1 MSNRLTI
8 TSLELE
14 GFRVFK
20 GRVGFNFIDGINIIH
35 GPIGS
40 GKSSI
45 IQAIEFALYG
55 NQLEARERVAKLSDL
70 INEES
75 SEASV
80 TLRLGNNMIVR
91 RLTRRGDSTYQS
103 LTLNGNRVPDE
114 EVVALLGI
122 DNDDFERF
130 ILVSHKTLEELVYG
144 PVKRRTIAID
154 RLFGLEFLEILG
166 NVLPIRQVNEAIE
179 ARKQRLA
186 SIREVE
192 DLLRRYGSIKAAVDR
207 RSRLA
212 AEVEGIRD
220 QIKSI
225 SSAYVELA
233 NRRSKYLEA
242 IRKVEEQYTRYLYV
256 RERLRQLEEELRG
269 VREEDYG
276 ETLIKGSL
284 EVIRHMLMPRLETA
298 MLQDLAERLEKATTI
313 DELLELSYSGVN
325 ALNGKV
331 RELEE
336 ELEEMRRSREELNR
350 LIERARGELAS
361 ITERLNNLEK
371 AARQYSE
378 YAKRYGDLSK
388 VKADLEEARARYS
401 ELEATARVKASALEV
416 LNYLIREIE
425 LHGEATCP
433 VYGFKVTQDKLGELK
448 ERASGLQRELSEL
461 RVIDVKNRI
470 SELEGVAVEM
480 ENLYNQ
486 YLQYQELTNR
496 AGEYKAQLSQYL
508 DKLQR
513 VERSIADLERR
524 IREYKSVVELAS
536 KRLEE
541 TEKRYLIHRKLKERD
556 SLRAE
561 ENRLLNELKGS
572 GVNLEEAVSVD
583 EAMRDMERRMDELR
597 KRLEEATAEY
607 MQLDTVLSRVSQ
619 GEVDVE
625 KLLSEVKELEDI
637 NARFQRILGR
647 LREVQGKVRGRVVE
661 MIQSNV
667 ANLFRQLYPYSD
679 LEGITVRLKERR
691 GGGSDY
697 VLYATRGGRDVP
709 ISRLSDGQRLTLAQS
724 FVLAVYRLMQHN
736 AGFILMDEPIPYV
749 DVNAKETFSATI
761 TKAVEEGVIRQVI
774 LATQDNELLE
784 ALLRNADRGNVKSN
798 VIKLQRPS

>member
-20 GRVGFNFIDGINIIH
+20 GRVGFSFIDGINIIH

-75 SEASV
+75 NEASV
-80 TLRLGNNMIVR
+80 TLRLGDNMIVR

-233 NRRSKYLEA
+233 NRRSRYLEA

-561 ENRLLNELKGS
+561 EDRLLNELKGS

>member
-561 ENRLLNELKGS
+561 EDRLLNELKGS

>member
-80 TLRLGNNMIVR
+80 TLRLGDNMIVR

-561 ENRLLNELKGS
+561 EDRLLNELKGS

>member
-433 VYGFKVTQDKLGELK
+433 VYGFKVTQDKLGELR

-561 ENRLLNELKGS
+561 EDRLLNELKGS

-784 ALLRNADRGNVKSN
+784 ALLRNADRCNVKSN

>member
-1 MSNRLTI
+1 MSSRLTI

-14 GFRVFK
+14 GFRIFK
-20 GRVGFNFIDGINIIH
+20 SKVAFNFIDGINIIH

-70 INEES
+70 INEER
-75 SEASV
+75 SEATV
-80 TLRLGNNMIVR
+80 TLKLGDNVITR
-91 RLTRRGDSTYQS
+91 RLTRRGESAHQS
-103 LTLNGNRVPDE
+103 LTLNGNSVPDE
-114 EVVALLGI
+114 EIVALLGI

-130 ILVSHKTLEELVYG
+130 VLVTHKTLEELVYG
-144 PVKRRTIAID
+144 PIKRRTIAID

-166 NVLPIRQVNEAIE
+166 NVLPIKQVNEAIE

-192 DLLRRYGSIKAAVDR
+192 DLLRRYGSIKAAMDR
-207 RSRLA
+207 RSGLA
-212 AEVEGIRD
+212 AEVENIRD

-233 NRRSKYLEA
+233 NRRSRYLEA

-256 RERLRQLEEELRG
+256 RERLRQLEEELKG

-298 MLQDLAERLEKATTI
+298 MLQDLAEKLERATTI
-313 DELLELSYSGVN
+313 DELLELSYNSVN
-325 ALNGKV
+325 ALNDKV

-350 LIERARGELAS
+350 LIEKVKGELAS
-361 ITERLNNLEK
+361 ITERLNNLER
-371 AARQYSE
+371 AAKQYSE
-378 YAKRYGDLSK
+378 YAKSYGDLGK
-388 VKADLEEARARYS
+388 VKADLEAARARYS

-433 VYGFKVTQDKLGELK
+433 VYGFKVTRDKLGELK

-470 SELEGVAVEM
+470 SELEGVVAEM
-480 ENLYNQ
+480 ESLYNQ

-496 AGEYKAQLSQYL
+496 AGEYKVQLSQYL

-556 SLRAE
+556 LLRAE
-561 ENRLLNELKGS
+561 EDRLLNELKGS

-607 MQLDTVLSRVSQ
+607 MQLDTVLSRISQ

-625 KLLSEVKELEDI
+625 KLLSEVKELENI

-661 MIQSNV
+661 VIQSNV
-667 ANLFRQLYPYSD
+667 ANLFKQLYPYSD

-697 VLYATRGGRDVP
+697 VLYAIRGGRDVP

-724 FVLAVYRLMQHN
+724 FVLAVYRLMRHN

-784 ALLRNADRGNVKSN
+784 ALLRNADRGNIKSN
-798 VIKLQRPS
+798 VIKLQRPG

>member
-561 ENRLLNELKGS
+561 EDRLLNELKGS

-761 TKAVEEGVIRQVI
+761 TRAVEEGVIRQVI

>member
-1 MSNRLTI
+1 M
-8 TSLELE
+8 
-14 GFRVFK
+14 
-20 GRVGFNFIDGINIIH
+20 
-35 GPIGS
+35 P
-40 GKSSI
+40 
-45 IQAIEFALYG
+45 
-55 NQLEARERVAKLSDL
+55 
-70 INEES
+70 
-75 SEASV
+75 
-80 TLRLGNNMIVR
+80 
-91 RLTRRGDSTYQS
+91 TR
-103 LTLNGNRVPDE
+103 
-114 EVVALLGI
+114 
-122 DNDDFERF
+122 
-130 ILVSHKTLEELVYG
+130 
-144 PVKRRTIAID
+144 
-154 RLFGLEFLEILG
+154 
-166 NVLPIRQVNEAIE
+166 
-179 ARKQRLA
+179 
-186 SIREVE
+186 
-192 DLLRRYGSIKAAVDR
+192 
-207 RSRLA
+207 
-212 AEVEGIRD
+212 
-220 QIKSI
+220 
-225 SSAYVELA
+225 
-233 NRRSKYLEA
+233 
-242 IRKVEEQYTRYLYV
+242 
-256 RERLRQLEEELRG
+256 
-269 VREEDYG
+269 
-276 ETLIKGSL
+276 
-284 EVIRHMLMPRLETA
+284 
-298 MLQDLAERLEKATTI
+298 
-313 DELLELSYSGVN
+313 
-325 ALNGKV
+325 
-331 RELEE
+331 
-336 ELEEMRRSREELNR
+336 
-350 LIERARGELAS
+350 
-361 ITERLNNLEK
+361 
-371 AARQYSE
+371 
-378 YAKRYGDLSK
+378 
-388 VKADLEEARARYS
+388 
-401 ELEATARVKASALEV
+401 
-416 LNYLIREIE
+416 
-425 LHGEATCP
+425 P

-561 ENRLLNELKGS
+561 EDRLLNELKGS

-784 ALLRNADRGNVKSN
+784 ALLRNADRCNVKSN

>member
-433 VYGFKVTQDKLGELK
+433 VYGFKVTRDKLGELK

-470 SELEGVAVEM
+470 SELEGVVAEM
-480 ENLYNQ
+480 ESLYNQ

-496 AGEYKAQLSQYL
+496 AGEYKVQLSQYL

-556 SLRAE
+556 LLRAE
-561 ENRLLNELKGS
+561 EDRLLNELKGS

-607 MQLDTVLSRVSQ
+607 MQLDTVLSRISQ

-625 KLLSEVKELEDI
+625 KLLSEVKELENI

-661 MIQSNV
+661 VIQSNV
-667 ANLFRQLYPYSD
+667 ANLFKQLYPYSD

-697 VLYATRGGRDVP
+697 VLYAIRGGRDVP

-724 FVLAVYRLMQHN
+724 FVLAVYRLMRHN

-784 ALLRNADRGNVKSN
+784 ALLRNADRGNIKSN
-798 VIKLQRPS
+798 VIKLQRPG

>member
-233 NRRSKYLEA
+233 NRRSRYLEA

-561 ENRLLNELKGS
+561 EDRLLNELKGS